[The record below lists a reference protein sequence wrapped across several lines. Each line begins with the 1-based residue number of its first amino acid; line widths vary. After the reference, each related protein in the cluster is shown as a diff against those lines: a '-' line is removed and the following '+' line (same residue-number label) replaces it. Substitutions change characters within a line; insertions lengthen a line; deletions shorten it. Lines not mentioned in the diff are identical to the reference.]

1 MHVRRTARLAAHLA
15 PTPAAGEEAQ
25 QAQEPEAKLA
35 LIDSAEQ
42 RRLTGDAAGY
52 RPEPLT
58 PWAWDNELPIECIRW
73 SFSRTRELSL
83 TANIRR
89 GATVAPLPHAPPGEQ
104 LDLST
109 LTFVAAEPAAGEL
122 EAGGTYSVQQMLD
135 ATTTD
140 CFVVLHHGKIV
151 YEAYQNEGQDE
162 RTKRLG
168 MSMGK
173 TCTSMLVGTLVA
185 KGQIDPSKQLTD
197 YIPELMGTGYEGVS
211 TSAILTTS

>member
-83 TANIRR
+83 TTNVRR
-89 GATVAPLPHAPPGEQ
+89 GPTVTPLPLAPHGQQ
-104 LDLST
+104 LDLSA
-109 LTFVAAEPAAGEL
+109 LTFVAPEPAAGEL
-122 EAGGTYSVQQMLD
+122 EPGGTYSVQQMLD
-135 ATTTD
+135 ATATD
-140 CFVVLHHGKIV
+140 CFVVLHHGQV
-151 YEAYQNEGQDE
+151 VHESYMNEGQDA

-168 MSMGK
+168 MSMG
-173 TCTSMLVGTLVA
+173 TTARCDWPTFSPETSQFL
-185 KGQIDPSKQLTD
+185 
-197 YIPELMGTGYEGVS
+197 
-211 TSAILTTS
+211 